1 MNKQILIVLFGAF
14 LFGQTLN
21 GQTLLS
27 LQQSLEQ
34 STANSPVAKQ
44 IKSTYESNKWLYKAA
59 LGNRAPQIRLN
70 ADLPGYQRRIN
81 QVLQPDGSF
90 QFIPVRQAYS
100 NVGLSLSQ
108 VIPATGGSISFESR
122 INRGDFFD
130 TENSTFYQTNPLQIN
145 FYQPLFRFNTQKFN
159 WKQDKL
165 RLELAT
171 RQQIEQIEALNAEV
185 ISRYFDLYIAQ
196 LQLKNAE
203 LNETMNDTIYRIAKG
218 RYGVGKIAESE
229 LLQVELS
236 YTNARNSVEQQTL
249 QVELARRQLERY
261 TGKLD
266 NAIVL
271 LAPLQLPVNIPDP
284 EKSRQEA
291 LKNRSD
297 LIANEININQANR
310 LLSEAKLSRLP
321 QSDIVLSYGLN
332 QTGTTIDQALAAPVN
347 SQYAGLGFSIPIIG
361 FGSNR
366 AAQKSAQYSYEATL
380 QSTAASLQQLETDAF
395 GLALQ
400 VKQLKTSVEISS
412 KADTIA
418 KKRFEAARNRYKI
431 GTMEIT
437 NLLIAQNEK
446 DQAIISYVSTLRDF
460 WVIWYQLRRTTL
472 FDFEKNVTLLQNK
485 N

>member
-14 LFGQTLN
+14 LLGQTLN

-27 LQQSLEQ
+27 LQQALEQ

-44 IKSTYESNKWLYKAA
+44 IQSTYESNKWLYKAA
-59 LGNRAPQIRLN
+59 LGNRAPQLRLN
-70 ADLPGYQRRIN
+70 GDLPGYQRRIN

-130 TENSTFYQTNPLQIN
+130 TENSTFYQTNPLQIS

-196 LQLKNAE
+196 LQLLNAE

-218 RYGVGKIAESE
+218 RFGVGKIAESE

-266 NAIVL
+266 NKIVL
-271 LAPLQLPVNIPDP
+271 LAPLQLPANVPDP

-297 LIANEININQANR
+297 LIANEININQVNR
-310 LLSEAKLSRLP
+310 QLSEAKLSRLP

-332 QTGTTIDQALAAPVN
+332 QTGTTIDQALTAPLN
-347 SQYAGLGFSIPIIG
+347 SQYAGLGFSIPIMG

-366 AAQKSAQYSYEATL
+366 SAQKAAQYAYDATL
-380 QSTAASLQQLETDAF
+380 QSTAASVQQLETDAF

-460 WVIWYQLRRTTL
+460 WVTWYQLRRTTL
-472 FDFEKNVTLLQNK
+472 FDFEKNSTLLRTEK
-485 N
+485 

>member
-1 MNKQILIVLFGAF
+1 MFVAF
-14 LFGQTLN
+14 LLGQTLN
-21 GQTLLS
+21 GQTVLS
-27 LQQSLEQ
+27 LQQALEQ
-34 STANSPVAKQ
+34 ATANSPVAKQ
-44 IKSTYESNKWLYKAA
+44 IQSTFQSNKWLYKAA
-59 LGNRAPQIRLN
+59 LGNRAPQIRFN

-81 QVLQPDGSF
+81 QVVQPDGSF

-100 NVGLSLSQ
+100 NASLSLSQ
-108 VIPATGGSISFESR
+108 VIPATGGSISIESK
-122 INRGDFFD
+122 INRGDIFD

-145 FYQPLFRFNTQKFN
+145 LFQPLFRFNSQKFN

-165 RLELAT
+165 RLELAN
-171 RQQIEQIEALNAEV
+171 RQQIEQIEALNAEI

-196 LQLKNAE
+196 LQLLNAT

-218 RYGVGKIAESE
+218 RFGVGKIAESE

-266 NAIVL
+266 NSIML
-271 LAPLQLPVNIPDP
+271 LAPLQLPVNVPDP
-284 EKSRQEA
+284 EKSKQEA

-297 LIANEININQANR
+297 LIANEINVNQANR
-310 LLSEAKLSRLP
+310 QLSEAKLSRMP
-321 QSDIVLSYGLN
+321 QTDIMVSYGLN
-332 QTGTTIDQALAAPVN
+332 QTGATIDQALTAPVN
-347 SQYAGLGFSIPIIG
+347 SQYAGLGFSIPIVG

-366 AAQKSAQYSYEATL
+366 SAQKAAQYAYEATL

-460 WVIWYQLRRTTL
+460 WVTWYQLRRTTL
-472 FDFEKNVTLLQNK
+472 FDFEKNSTLLRTEN
-485 N
+485 

>member
-1 MNKQILIVLFGAF
+1 MMQKKWSGSGTHKLPALQVEPYRLWFEFLKLAIQDPTMNVD
-14 LFGQTLN
+14 
-21 GQTLLS
+21 
-27 LQQSLEQ
+27 
-34 STANSPVAKQ
+34 
-44 IKSTYESNKWLYKAA
+44 
-59 LGNRAPQIRLN
+59 R
-70 ADLPGYQRRIN
+70 DH
-81 QVLQPDGSF
+81 
-90 QFIPVRQAYS
+90 YS
-100 NVGLSLSQ
+100 
-108 VIPATGGSISFESR
+108 AW
-122 INRGDFFD
+122 GDV
-130 TENSTFYQTNPLQIN
+130 ENSTFYQTNPLQIN
-145 FYQPLFRFNTQKFN
+145 FFQPLFRFNSQKFN

-165 RLELAT
+165 RLELAN
-171 RQQIEQIEALNAEV
+171 RQQVEQIEALNAEV

-196 LQLKNAE
+196 LQLSNAV

-218 RYGVGKIAESE
+218 RFGVGKIAESE

-266 NAIVL
+266 NLIML
-271 LAPLQLPVNIPDP
+271 LAPLQLPVNVPDP

-297 LIANEININQANR
+297 LIANEINVNQANR
-310 LLSEAKLSRLP
+310 QLSEAKLSRLP
-321 QSDIVLSYGLN
+321 QTDIMVSYGLN
-332 QTGTTIDQALAAPVN
+332 QTGATIDQALTAPVN
-347 SQYAGLGFSIPIIG
+347 SQYAGLGFSIPIVG

-366 AAQKSAQYSYEATL
+366 SAQKAAQYAYEATL

-460 WVIWYQLRRTTL
+460 WVTWYQLRRTTL
-472 FDFEKNVTLLQNK
+472 FDFENNSSLLRTEN
-485 N
+485 

>member
-1 MNKQILIVLFGAF
+1 MNKHILIGLVGAF
-14 LFGQTLN
+14 LLGQTLS
-21 GQTLLS
+21 GQSLLS
-27 LQQSLEQ
+27 LEQALEQ
-34 STANSPVAKQ
+34 ATANSPVAKQ
-44 IKSTYESNKWLYKAA
+44 IQSTYQSNKWIYKAA
-59 LGNRAPQIRLN
+59 LGNRAPQIRFN

-81 QVLQPDGSF
+81 QVVQPDGSF

-100 NVGLSLSQ
+100 NAGLSLSQ
-108 VIPATGGSISFESR
+108 VIPATGGSVSIESR
-122 INRGDFFD
+122 INRGDIFD
-130 TENSTFYQTNPLQIN
+130 VDNSTFYQTNPLQIN
-145 FYQPLFRFNTQKFN
+145 YFQPLFKFNNQKFN

-165 RLELAT
+165 RLELAN
-171 RQQIEQIEALNAEV
+171 RQQVEQIEALNAEV

-196 LQLKNAE
+196 LQLLNAV

-218 RYGVGKIAESE
+218 RFGVGKIAESE

-249 QVELARRQLERY
+249 QVELARRQLERF

-266 NAIVL
+266 NSIML
-271 LAPLQLPVNIPDP
+271 LAPLQLPVNVPDP

-297 LIANEININQANR
+297 LIANEININQVNR
-310 LLSEAKLSRLP
+310 QLSEAKLSRLP
-321 QSDIVLSYGLN
+321 QTDIVLSYGLN
-332 QTGTTIDQALAAPVN
+332 QTGSTIDQALAAPVN

-366 AAQKSAQYSYEATL
+366 SAQKAAQYAYEATL

-460 WVIWYQLRRTTL
+460 WVTWYQLRRTTL
-472 FDFEKNVTLLQNK
+472 FDFEKNRALLYTEN
-485 N
+485 

>member
-1 MNKQILIVLFGAF
+1 MNKQILFVLFVSF
-14 LFGQTLN
+14 LLRQTLN
-21 GQTLLS
+21 GQTVLS
-27 LQQSLEQ
+27 LQQALEQ
-34 STANSPVAKQ
+34 ATANSPVAKQ
-44 IKSTYESNKWLYKAA
+44 IQSTFQSNKWLYKAA
-59 LGNRAPQIRLN
+59 LGNRAPQIRFN

-81 QVLQPDGSF
+81 QVVQPDGSF

-100 NVGLSLSQ
+100 NAGLSLSQ
-108 VIPATGGSISFESR
+108 VIPATGGSISIESK
-122 INRGDFFD
+122 INRGDIFD

-145 FYQPLFRFNTQKFN
+145 LFQPLFRFNSQKFN

-165 RLELAT
+165 RLELAN
-171 RQQIEQIEALNAEV
+171 RQQVEQIEALNAEI

-196 LQLKNAE
+196 LQLLNAT

-218 RYGVGKIAESE
+218 RFGVGKIAESE

-266 NAIVL
+266 NSIIL
-271 LAPLQLPVNIPDP
+271 LAPLQLPVNVPDP
-284 EKSRQEA
+284 EKSKQEA

-297 LIANEININQANR
+297 LIANEINVNQANR
-310 LLSEAKLSRLP
+310 QLSEAKLSRLP
-321 QSDIVLSYGLN
+321 QTDIMVSYGLN
-332 QTGTTIDQALAAPVN
+332 QTGATIDQALTAPVN
-347 SQYAGLGFSIPIIG
+347 SQYAGLGFSIPIMG

-366 AAQKSAQYSYEATL
+366 SAQKAAQYAYEATL

-446 DQAIISYVSTLRDF
+446 DQAIINYVSTLRDF
-460 WVIWYQLRRTTL
+460 WVTWYQLRRTTL
-472 FDFEKNVTLLQNK
+472 FDFEKNSTLLRTEN
-485 N
+485 

>member
-14 LFGQTLN
+14 LLGQTLN

-27 LQQSLEQ
+27 LQQALEQ

-44 IKSTYESNKWLYKAA
+44 IQSTYESNKWLYKAA
-59 LGNRAPQIRLN
+59 LGSRAPQIRLN

-108 VIPATGGSISFESR
+108 SIPATGGSILLESR
-122 INRGDFFD
+122 INRGDIFEA
-130 TENSTFYQTNPLQIN
+130 ENSTFYQTNPLQIT
-145 FYQPLFRFNTQKFN
+145 FYQPLFQFNIQKFN
-159 WKQDKL
+159 WKQSKL

-171 RQQIEQIEALNAEV
+171 RQQVEQIEALNAEV
-185 ISRYFDLYIAQ
+185 ITRYFDLYIAQ
-196 LQLKNAE
+196 LQLLNAE

-218 RYGVGKIAESE
+218 RFGVGKIAESE

-266 NAIVL
+266 NKIVL
-271 LAPLQLPVNIPDP
+271 LAPLQLPVNVPDP

-297 LIANEININQANR
+297 LIANEININQVNR
-310 LLSEAKLSRLP
+310 DR
-321 QSDIVLSYGLN
+321 
-332 QTGTTIDQALAAPVN
+332 
-347 SQYAGLGFSIPIIG
+347 
-361 FGSNR
+361 
-366 AAQKSAQYSYEATL
+366 KS
-380 QSTAASLQQLETDAF
+380 
-395 GLALQ
+395 
-400 VKQLKTSVEISS
+400 VV
-412 KADTIA
+412 
-418 KKRFEAARNRYKI
+418 
-431 GTMEIT
+431 
-437 NLLIAQNEK
+437 
-446 DQAIISYVSTLRDF
+446 
-460 WVIWYQLRRTTL
+460 
-472 FDFEKNVTLLQNK
+472 
-485 N
+485 

>member
-1 MNKQILIVLFGAF
+1 M
-14 LFGQTLN
+14 
-21 GQTLLS
+21 
-27 LQQSLEQ
+27 
-34 STANSPVAKQ
+34 
-44 IKSTYESNKWLYKAA
+44 
-59 LGNRAPQIRLN
+59 
-70 ADLPGYQRRIN
+70 
-81 QVLQPDGSF
+81 
-90 QFIPVRQAYS
+90 
-100 NVGLSLSQ
+100 
-108 VIPATGGSISFESR
+108 
-122 INRGDFFD
+122 
-130 TENSTFYQTNPLQIN
+130 
-145 FYQPLFRFNTQKFN
+145 FRFNSQKFN

-165 RLELAT
+165 RLELAN
-171 RQQIEQIEALNAEV
+171 RQQVEQIVALNAEV

-196 LQLKNAE
+196 LQLLNAT

-266 NAIVL
+266 NSIIL
-271 LAPLQLPVNIPDP
+271 LAPLQLPVNVPDP
-284 EKSRQEA
+284 EKSKQEA

-297 LIANEININQANR
+297 LIANEISVNQANR
-310 LLSEAKLSRLP
+310 QLSEAKLSRMP
-321 QSDIVLSYGLN
+321 QTDIMVSYGLN
-332 QTGTTIDQALAAPVN
+332 QTGATIDQALTVPVN
-347 SQYAGLGFSIPIIG
+347 SQYAGLGFSIPIVG

-366 AAQKSAQYSYEATL
+366 SAQKAAQYAYEATL

-460 WVIWYQLRRTTL
+460 WVTWYQLRRTTL
-472 FDFEKNVTLLQNK
+472 FDFEKNSTLLRIEN
-485 N
+485 

>member
-1 MNKQILIVLFGAF
+1 MNKKILLLLFGA
-14 LFGQTLN
+14 LILGKISN
-21 GQTLLS
+21 GQVLLS
-27 LQQSLEQ
+27 LQQALEQ
-34 STANSPVAKQ
+34 STSNSPVAKQ
-44 IKSTYESNKWLYKAA
+44 IQSTYESNKWLYKAA

-81 QVLQPDGSF
+81 QVVQPDGSF
-90 QFIPVRQAYS
+90 QFIPVRQAFS
-100 NVGLSLSQ
+100 NASLSMTQ
-108 VIPATGGSISFESR
+108 AIPFTGGSLSLESR
-122 INRGDFFD
+122 VNRGDFFD
-130 TENSTFYQTNPLQIN
+130 NGNSTFYQTNPLQIN
-145 FYQPLFRFNTQKFN
+145 LYQPLFRFNSQKFN

-203 LNETMNDTIYRIAKG
+203 LNETINDTIYRIAKG
-218 RYGVGKIAESE
+218 RFGVGKIAENE

-236 YTNARNSVEQQTL
+236 YTNARNSVEQQKL
-249 QVELARRQLERY
+249 QVELARRQLERF

-266 NAIVL
+266 NSVSL
-271 LAPLQLPVNIPDP
+271 LPPLDLPKKDPDP
-284 EKSRQEA
+284 EKARQEA
-291 LKNRSD
+291 LNNRSD
-297 LIANEININQANR
+297 LIANEININQASR
-310 LLSEAKLSRLP
+310 QLSEAKLARLP
-321 QSDIVLSYGLN
+321 QTDITLSYGLN
-332 QTGTTIDQALAAPVN
+332 QTGITLDQALTAPVN
-347 SQYAGLGFSIPIIG
+347 SQYAGLGFSIPIMG

-366 AAQKSAQYSYEATL
+366 SAHKAAQYAYEATL
-380 QSTAASLQQLETDAF
+380 QSMEASRQQLETDAF

-400 VKQLKTSVEISS
+400 VKQLKTSVDISS

-418 KKRFEAARNRYKI
+418 KKRYEVARNRYKI

-460 WVIWYQLRRTTL
+460 WVTWYQLRRTTL
-472 FDFEKNVTLLQNK
+472 FDFEKNSSLLIK
-485 N
+485 KD

>member
-14 LFGQTLN
+14 LLGQTLN

-27 LQQSLEQ
+27 LQQALEQ

-44 IKSTYESNKWLYKAA
+44 IQSTYESNKWLYKAA
-59 LGNRAPQIRLN
+59 LGSRAPQIRLN

-108 VIPATGGSISFESR
+108 SIPATGGSILLESR
-122 INRGDFFD
+122 INRGDIFEA
-130 TENSTFYQTNPLQIN
+130 ENSTFYQTNPLQIT
-145 FYQPLFRFNTQKFN
+145 FYQPLFQFNIQKFN
-159 WKQDKL
+159 WKQSKL

-171 RQQIEQIEALNAEV
+171 RQQVEQIEALNAEV

-196 LQLKNAE
+196 LQLLNAE

-218 RYGVGKIAESE
+218 RFGVGKIAESE

-266 NAIVL
+266 NKIVL
-271 LAPLQLPVNIPDP
+271 LAPLQLPANVPDP

-297 LIANEININQANR
+297 LIANEININQVNR
-310 LLSEAKLSRLP
+310 QLSEAKLSRLP

-332 QTGTTIDQALAAPVN
+332 QTGTTIDQALTAPLN

-366 AAQKSAQYSYEATL
+366 SAQKAAQYAFDATL
-380 QSTAASLQQLETDAF
+380 QSTAASIQQLETDAF

-460 WVIWYQLRRTTL
+460 WVTWYQLRRTTL
-472 FDFEKNVTLLQNK
+472 FDFEKNSTLLRTEK
-485 N
+485 

>member
-1 MNKQILIVLFGAF
+1 MNKQILIVLFGVF
-14 LFGQTLN
+14 LLGQTLN
-21 GQTLLS
+21 GQIVLS
-27 LQQSLEQ
+27 LQQALDQ
-34 STANSPVAKQ
+34 ATANSPVAKQ
-44 IKSTYESNKWLYKAA
+44 IQSTYASNKWLYKAA
-59 LGNRAPQIRLN
+59 LGSRAPQIRFN

-81 QVLQPDGSF
+81 QVIQPDGSF

-100 NVGLSLSQ
+100 NAGLSLSQ
-108 VIPATGGSISFESR
+108 VIPATGGSISIESK
-122 INRGDFFD
+122 INRGDIFD

-145 FYQPLFRFNTQKFN
+145 FFQPLFKFNSQKFN

-165 RLELAT
+165 RLELAN
-171 RQQIEQIEALNAEV
+171 RQQVEQIEALNAEI

-196 LQLKNAE
+196 LQLSNAV

-218 RYGVGKIAESE
+218 RFGVGKIAESE

-266 NAIVL
+266 NSIML
-271 LAPLQLPVNIPDP
+271 LAPLQLPVNVPDP
-284 EKSRQEA
+284 EKSKQEA

-297 LIANEININQANR
+297 LIANEISVNQANR
-310 LLSEAKLSRLP
+310 QLSEAKLSRLP
-321 QSDIVLSYGLN
+321 QTDIMVSYGLN
-332 QTGTTIDQALAAPVN
+332 QTGASIDQALTAPVN
-347 SQYAGLGFSIPIIG
+347 SQYAGLGFSIPIVG

-366 AAQKSAQYSYEATL
+366 SAQKAAQYAYEATL
-380 QSTAASLQQLETDAF
+380 QSTAAGLQQLETDAF

-460 WVIWYQLRRTTL
+460 WVTWYQLRRTTL
-472 FDFEKNVTLLQNK
+472 FDFESNSSLLRTEN
-485 N
+485 